1 MRKLTRKQARF
12 VEEYMVDLNG
22 TQAAIRAGYLP
33 RAANEQASKMLA
45 KGNVRARVDEALA
58 ERSRRT
64 GITADRVLREL
75 ARVAF
80 ANAGDLVNLQT
91 AEVRPTTVADDT
103 AAISSV
109 RIKQVPTP
117 EGMGVEREIRLADK
131 NRALELLG
139 KHLGMFADKVKF
151 EGALP
156 VVITGDGKLED

>member
-1 MRKLTRKQARF
+1 MPTKRQLCF
-12 VEEYMVDLNG
+12 IEEYLVDLNG
-22 TQAAIRAGYLP
+22 TQAAIRAGYAP
-33 RAANEQASKMLA
+33 RAANEQASALLA
-45 KGNVRARVDEALA
+45 LPNIRARVDAALA

-91 AEVRPTTVADDT
+91 AEVRPFTSADDT

-139 KHLGMFADKVKF
+139 KHLGMFADKMKF

-156 VVITGDGKLED
+156 VVITGDGELER